1 MGRATIPK
9 KGIGGSERPIFLF
22 SPWDFMK
29 LTPFIAGTFGTIG
42 FVLSLLAG
50 MVADNEVEAILT
62 RAMMF
67 AVVCYVVG
75 YGVGV
80 VAERVSAEHAM
91 QLAKKVAAED
101 AAEETAR
108 LEREAEAEA
117 EAAGRAGGE
126 ATLTSPVSAIAA
138 KT

>member
-1 MGRATIPK
+1 
-9 KGIGGSERPIFLF
+9 
-22 SPWDFMK
+22 MK

-42 FVLSLLAG
+42 FLLSLVAG
-50 MVADNEVEAILT
+50 MVADNEVEAILI
-62 RAMMF
+62 RAMLF

-80 VAERVSAEHAM
+80 VAERVSAEHAV

-101 AAEETAR
+101 AAAETAR
-108 LEREAEAEA
+108 LEREAAADA
-117 EAAGRAGGE
+117 EAAGRNGGE
-126 ATLTSPVSAIAA
+126 APLTSPVSAIAA